1 MIMTDDQD
9 LHLNSLDYQPA
20 VLKHF
25 RDKGTFYSKHFVTMA
40 QCCPSRVSLWTG
52 MAGHNTNVTDIQP
65 PFGKEFPEQHVANQ
79 TDPKSTIGG
88 HPKFIQEGL
97 NDRYLPVWLQ
107 QAGYNTYYTGKL
119 MNAHSTSTWNK
130 PFPKGWTGSD
140 CKFLER

>member
-1 MIMTDDQD
+1 MLRPYVILYAVGSTIIAQAFATQIYQPPQTSQEGYHNRTKRQNFVMIMTDDQD

-65 PFGKEFPEQHVANQ
+65 PFGK
-79 TDPKSTIGG
+79 
-88 HPKFIQEGL
+88 
-97 NDRYLPVWLQ
+97 
-107 QAGYNTYYTGKL
+107 
-119 MNAHSTSTWNK
+119 
-130 PFPKGWTGSD
+130 
-140 CKFLER
+140 